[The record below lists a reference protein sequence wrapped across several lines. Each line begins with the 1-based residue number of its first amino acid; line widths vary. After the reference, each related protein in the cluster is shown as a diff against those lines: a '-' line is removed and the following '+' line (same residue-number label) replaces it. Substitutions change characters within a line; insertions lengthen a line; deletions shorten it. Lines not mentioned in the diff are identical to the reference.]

1 MSHFSKITAEIKD
14 LEVLRKTVASM
25 GYQLEE
31 NAECRYYYGTKHSD
45 YVIKLPG
52 EYDVAIS
59 KQDDSFSIEADLW
72 GGHVTKYVGQNAS
85 LLVQNY
91 TVEKIKAEACKENLA
106 ILGTERQGENIALKI
121 TDPETGGL
129 IEAVCSSAGEISWQT
144 SGFSGTGC
152 MKFQNLEKSLGTVE
166 KTTFTSEYYAPEKE
180 TGIETVN
187 EILTE

>member
-1 MSHFSKITAEIKD
+1 MSHFSKITSQIKD

-31 NAECRYYYGTKHSD
+31 DGECRYYYGTKPSE

-52 EYDVAIS
+52 KYDVSVS
-59 KQDDSFSIEADLW
+59 KQGENFSIEADLW
-72 GGHVTKYVGQNAS
+72 GGHVTEYIGENAS
-85 LLVQNY
+85 LLIQNY
-91 TVEKIKAEACKENLA
+91 TVEKIRAEACKENLA
-106 ILGTERQGENIALKI
+106 ILGTEKQGENIALKI

-129 IEAVCSSAGEISWQT
+129 IEAVCSSDGNISWQT

-152 MKFQNLEKSLGTVE
+152 MKFQALEKSLGKVE
-166 KTTFTSEYYAPEKE
+166 KTTFTSEYYAPEDE
-180 TGIETVN
+180 TGVETVN